1 MISRCMSIWPSEVR
15 GRVRYVFQYLQFS
28 PYDACVEMFVSLLS
42 QIHFL
47 SYSVIGPLQNF
58 DKFSEAFS
66 CGKGTYMNPEKK
78 CRVW

>member
-1 MISRCMSIWPSEVR
+1 MCIVFVYLLLYMVCTYKHLLLVNKQSKECLYHCLVIS
-15 GRVRYVFQYLQFS
+15 L
-28 PYDACVEMFVSLLS
+28 
-42 QIHFL
+42 FL